1 MGDEIKYSEGQR
13 NQIYE
18 KYLRPL
24 KLKISQILLY
34 DTNAAADFLNKYNNL
49 LQKTSDSELL
59 DKITELEL
67 EIEQYEKTL
76 GKEKNFQDKSSIIIG
91 QVEELLYESEQFT
104 LEDFEK
110 EVYSLV
116 QRYKENFSGYSL
128 EERDFLEA
136 KIYELQARLIF
147 KRVNQEYPE
156 KIDIPKEDEIGIMI
170 YLNREITR
178 LQQSKNPK
186 IKNYVEKIKYELM
199 GGTEAIHNSEIW
211 KVLSYAQRERFE
223 EKEENPSQSKS
234 LVYVRP
240 KKNSLINVKNRN
252 IMSGIFSIFRKE
264 PQIPLTERDLSKISI
279 DWLAKYIP
287 KDMLQE
293 LEADRNKKENNIRNK
308 EYLPDPK
315 TPIYEMLKSATRYG
329 MSKDKRYVL
338 RGENDSEIYIDIG
351 EQLVIDYDIYITM
364 RAGDIM
370 EIRTPCQSTKDG
382 KIKKL
387 GAFLELTQIIDRCFG
402 TEFQQELLKEI
413 KKYYIEE
420 HKITKEKKEAKQPK
434 LFKQLEKSLYKMWE
448 EYERTKLDFFAS
460 EERKRKNFYS
470 QYSLQERIKI
480 NTEDLTNDN
489 EKNNNMSNETIQDKE
504 QGGENAKE

>member
-1 MGDEIKYSEGQR
+1 MGDEMKYSEGQR

-34 DTNAAADFLNKYNNL
+34 DTNAAADFLKKYNNL

-76 GKEKNFQDKSSIIIG
+76 GKEKTFQ
-91 QVEELLYESEQFT
+91 YESEQFT

-110 EVYSLV
+110 EVHSLV

-128 EERDFLEA
+128 EERDLLEA

-223 EKEENPSQSKS
+223 EKEENPSKSKS
-234 LVYVRP
+234 LIYV
-240 KKNSLINVKNRN
+240 KAKNNSVVNAKNR
-252 IMSGIFSIFRKE
+252 SIFS
-264 PQIPLTERDLSKISI
+264 
-279 DWLAKYIP
+279 
-287 KDMLQE
+287 
-293 LEADRNKKENNIRNK
+293 
-308 EYLPDPK
+308 
-315 TPIYEMLKSATRYG
+315 
-329 MSKDKRYVL
+329 
-338 RGENDSEIYIDIG
+338 
-351 EQLVIDYDIYITM
+351 
-364 RAGDIM
+364 
-370 EIRTPCQSTKDG
+370 
-382 KIKKL
+382 
-387 GAFLELTQIIDRCFG
+387 
-402 TEFQQELLKEI
+402 
-413 KKYYIEE
+413 
-420 HKITKEKKEAKQPK
+420 
-434 LFKQLEKSLYKMWE
+434 
-448 EYERTKLDFFAS
+448 
-460 EERKRKNFYS
+460 
-470 QYSLQERIKI
+470 
-480 NTEDLTNDN
+480 NTTD
-489 EKNNNMSNETIQDKE
+489 
-504 QGGENAKE
+504 